1 MSSGR
6 DSRMLVDV
14 TPILMFPGQSSR
26 HPAMIEDALN
36 LAPLPN
42 SELMREASEILGR
55 NLLAHYRADN
65 PDIFA
70 TNRDVQV
77 GVFLANHLHLRTLEH
92 AGVKAGLSLGLSLGE
107 YNHLVHIGALDFVHA
122 LRLIEARGLAYDAG
136 PDGVMA
142 AVFPLEHDALEPVVK
157 RAQEYGALGIGSYNS
172 PTQHVLSG
180 ERGAVE
186 AALRVLEDEHAV
198 EAVVIEPRIPM
209 HSARFWPVVPAFLP
223 ALQQVPWQP
232 IQRPYLPNVTGRF
245 LSSPTPGDLIQ
256 SLALHVWRPVLWRQ
270 SVDLLTQCYS
280 DAVFV
285 EVGPRTVLTG
295 LLQRR
300 WHPNPKLH
308 TDAVR
313 GEHPRTAFASVVR
326 ALIAAADE
334 RDSIRQAA

>member
-1 MSSGR
+1 
-6 DSRMLVDV
+6 MLVVV

-26 HPAMIEDALN
+26 HPTMIEHALN
-36 LAPLPN
+36 LAPVPN
-42 SELMREASEILGR
+42 SKLMREASEVLGR
-55 NLLAHYRADN
+55 NLLAHYHADN

-77 GVFLANHLHLRTLEH
+77 GVFLANHLHLRTLER

-107 YNHLVHIGALDFVHA
+107 YNHLVHIGALEFAQA
-122 LRLIEARGLAYDAG
+122 LRLIDARGIAYDAG
-136 PDGVMA
+136 PDGAMA
-142 AVFPLEHDALEPVVK
+142 AVFPLDLEAVELVVK
-157 RAQEYGALGIGSYNS
+157 RAKEYGALEIGSYNS

-180 ERGAVE
+180 ERAAVQ
-186 AALRVLEDEHAV
+186 AATRMLEDEYAV

-209 HSARFWPVVPAFLP
+209 HSAPFWPVVRAFLP
-223 ALQQVPWQP
+223 ALQQVSWQP
-232 IQRPYLPNVTGRF
+232 IRRPYLPNASGRF
-245 LSSPTPGDLIQ
+245 LSSPTPGDLIY
-256 SLALHVWRPVLWRQ
+256 SLTLHVWRPVRWRQ
-270 SVDLLTQCYS
+270 SIDLLTRLYS